1 MPIGALGAVGIG
13 AGLGALGGLMSS
25 RGPANIETKPTLP
38 SWLQSGGQDYFQRS
52 QELSRQPFQQF
63 QASGQTNWT
72 PDQQTGANM
81 LRQNAQNW
89 AAPTQNS
96 MNLFND
102 TVSGRFLDVGTNPAW
117 AANSGR
123 IVDTFMNTVRPQ
135 TDAQFARANAFGG
148 GNSAYEQIVG
158 QNNRSLADSLGNLA
172 GNLYTTERGNQ
183 MNALS
188 MLPSFFQGTQAP
200 GQSMF
205 NLGEAAFANQLS
217 DYDRQIQDPF
227 NRLNFLG
234 QSFGQVA
241 PSFTGQTAP
250 NPNQGNRFANM
261 LGGAAT
267 GAGLGFMF
275 GGGSGTGKAGA
286 DLFV

>member
-1 MPIGALGAVGIG
+1 LAIAGIG
-13 AGLGALGGLMSS
+13 AGVGALGGLLSS
-25 RGPANIETKPTLP
+25 RGPANIETRPTLP
-38 SWLQSGGQDYFQRS
+38 SWLQSGGQDLFQRS
-52 QELSRQPFQQF
+52 QQLSQQPFQQF
-63 QASGQTNWT
+63 QATGQTNWT

-89 AAPTQNS
+89 AAPTQAG

-102 TVSGRFLDVGTNPAW
+102 TVSGKFLDVGTNPAW

-148 GNSAYEQIVG
+148 GNSAYEQMVG
-158 QNNRSLADSLGNLA
+158 LNNRGLADSLGNLA

-188 MLPSFFQGTQAP
+188 MFPTMFQASQAP
-200 GQSMF
+200 GQSLF
-205 NLGEAAFANQLS
+205 NLGEAAYANQMD
-217 DYDRQIQDPF
+217 DYTRQQQDPF

-241 PSFTGQTAP
+241 PSFTGQIAP
-250 NPNQGNRFANM
+250 NPNQGNRFANI

-275 GGGSGTGKAGA
+275 GGGGSGAGKAGA